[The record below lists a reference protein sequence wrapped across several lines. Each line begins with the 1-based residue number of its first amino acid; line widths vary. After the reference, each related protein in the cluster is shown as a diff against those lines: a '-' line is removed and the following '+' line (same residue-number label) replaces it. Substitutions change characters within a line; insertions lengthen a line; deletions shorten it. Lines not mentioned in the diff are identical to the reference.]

1 MSKRAVRNSIS
12 KYGGAQ
18 ATKGHILGQLAS
30 KSCSISK
37 YSRCSAKLCILSQIQ
52 VGFKPIPEDTANLHH
67 HWCTCLCASP
77 LMFNVHSLATQ
88 QHRKQ
93 VALSA
98 RWEKEELIGVDAI
111 SSRITPQSPPH
122 NNSSTS
128 GLKNCLFQCCWLIAF
143 WRTVMEAP
151 F

>member
-1 MSKRAVRNSIS
+1 MGCWGASKQ
-12 KYGGAQ
+12 GPQ
-18 ATKGHILGQLAS
+18 KGHILGPNFWLVDFSRTVGLQILQNP
-30 KSCSISK
+30 SILIGLQC
-37 YSRCSAKLCILSQIQ
+37 RAKFCILSQIQ
-52 VGFKPIPEDTANLHH
+52 VGFKPIPVDTANLHH

-77 LMFNVHSLATQ
+77 LMFNGHSLATQ

-128 GLKNCLFQCCWLIAF
+128 G
-143 WRTVMEAP
+143 
-151 F
+151 